1 MTSKTTSQKAAVE
14 PADATSKRSIQM
26 KMFATDREKAEV
38 ALAFQATPDD
48 LASHQRVVGQI
59 VGVCY
64 DVLESVFEVNGE
76 PQTKLYAAGEFE
88 AVVLRTGEVLE
99 APAADL
105 PRYYLEALRGALARN
120 NGAQV
125 LLGVEIVLVATGKN
139 IPVAYEVRNI
149 VPREPDSPINR
160 IKAAILAKG
169 KDRLRLPPPEA
180 LRPIETE
187 DEPATADADA

>member
-1 MTSKTTSQKAAVE
+1 MTAKTSQKAAAQA
-14 PADATSKRSIQM
+14 PADADATSKRSIQM

-59 VGVCY
+59 VGMAY
-64 DVLESVFEVNGE
+64 DVLESTFEVNGE

-88 AVVLRTGEVLE
+88 AIVLRTGEVLE
-99 APAADL
+99 APQADL

-120 NGAQV
+120 QGASV
-125 LLGVEIVLVATGKN
+125 LLGVDIVLVATGKN

-160 IKAAILAKG
+160 VKAAIAAKG
-169 KDRLRLPPPEA
+169 KLALPPPTALKPIPEDAEA
-180 LRPIETE
+180 
-187 DEPATADADA
+187 ADV